1 MSIFTMQESSMFAR
15 ALASQGNVEVKQS
28 DEITDPYSDT
38 DGTIHI
44 GTPSIYN
51 ESAYMGSLHRE
62 ISKQCGDMTFFQ
74 DLDVSKNPLQNTCK
88 NILQAQRTEYNQEG
102 IYEGRDRILSDA
114 YDQNIRDAGGIK
126 KLVKGLGESNAT
138 VAAMIYLGNEMRN
151 DWSKSFN
158 YCDDIPANVKEEVDR
173 LETMLEEDWLE
184 LGSTE
189 DLSNLLE
196 RIQNEGT
203 QQEGGDE
210 EGSSDTGEDKGSSDT
225 GEDKGSSDTGEDKG
239 SSDTGEDEGVP
250 SDGQGVPSGEEGSSD
265 TGEDKGSSDT
275 GEDKGS
281 SDTGEDKGSSDTG
294 EDKGSSDTGEDEG
307 VPSDGQGVP
316 SGEEGSGDPDTQS
329 LSEGPRGRGV
339 GATDAYESLKSIGLV
354 KEPSKLNEYVQPDR
368 VPYQPRSND
377 LETIDITKRAAEDTP
392 WSGAIKEALGTFTL
406 SRKIKKHLI
415 AQKQVGYELGKKRG
429 KICAKNIGRIYAGH
443 NQPRIF
449 KEKCASKIQQDTAIF
464 ILGDCSGSMCGDRYE
479 TSACC
484 QISMSEV
491 LSVLQIPHMMMQFS
505 TGGRSRKHFIMKYF
519 TERGVS
525 RDTLLQRYGS
535 HGIGMGCNADGEAVT
550 EAAQILARRP
560 ETNRILIVLSDG
572 SPVYMSGGDQFL
584 TDTVKEIED
593 SGVVSVIGIGIQ
605 THSVKR
611 YYKTSKV
618 IMELS
623 ELEGVLLNLLK
634 ETVLK

>member
-15 ALASQGNVEVKQS
+15 ALASQDNVEVKQS

-210 EGSSDTGEDKGSSDT
+210 E
-225 GEDKGSSDTGEDKG
+225 
-239 SSDTGEDEGVP
+239 
-250 SDGQGVPSGEEGSSD
+250 
-265 TGEDKGSSDT
+265 
-275 GEDKGS
+275 GS

-505 TGGRSRKHFIMKYF
+505 TEGRSRKHFIMKYF

-535 HGIGMGCNADGEAVT
+535 HGISMGCNADGEAVT

-560 ETNRILIVLSDG
+560 ETNRILIVISDG
-572 SPVYMSGGDQFL
+572 SPAYMSGGDQFL

>member
-210 EGSSDTGEDKGSSDT
+210 E
-225 GEDKGSSDTGEDKG
+225 
-239 SSDTGEDEGVP
+239 
-250 SDGQGVPSGEEGSSD
+250 
-265 TGEDKGSSDT
+265 GSSDT